1 MGESILAW
9 TRYRKGSTLDDIITD
24 TSAEVVIARSWDGLN
39 WSVPEVS
46 SPRDEKRRQMDLLP
60 FVFTDAATRQLYLSW
75 TSSRSNSLGNILLR
89 NMASEQSVYSLLTTE
104 RTRDYSAKI
113 APTKIPRSISYGVGL
128 GPRGKERDLFPDFPS
143 IAAPDT
149 FWRIQYIVNKL
160 LFYFLSYIFLFD

>member
-1 MGESILAW
+1 MDTVPE
-9 TRYRKGSTLDDIITD
+9 GSTLDDIITD

-89 NMASEQSVYSLLTTE
+89 NMASEQSVYSSPPSGRAITPRRSRRLKPQVNILWCGS
-104 RTRDYSAKI
+104 RTAREGQ
-113 APTKIPRSISYGVGL
+113 RSIPGL
-128 GPRGKERDLFPDFPS
+128 S
-143 IAAPDT
+143 IYSSARYVLAHSVHCKQAPMP
-149 FWRIQYIVNKL
+149 
-160 LFYFLSYIFLFD
+160 YIFLFD